1 MKDFIS
7 FLKNLKPYRLN
18 VAFNILLNILTA
30 LFSVFSLVLIAPFLS
45 ILFGLGGKL
54 GQKSFG
60 ADSLISKL
68 FDLFSEYIQLN
79 GKSSA
84 LVLICS
90 GVVILFFLKNMFA
103 YLSLFYMIPI
113 RNRVVRD
120 LRNKAYEKIVI
131 LPLSYYSEHKKGDI
145 LTRTINDIQEIEFSI
160 MRPIQSLLRDPISIM
175 FYLIVLMMISY
186 QLTLF
191 VFVLLPLMG
200 LIISTISKSLRR
212 KSTKARMMQSNM
224 LTMIEE
230 SISGLKIIKAFNSI
244 PFAETKYQ
252 EENEAYTK
260 LNIKIYRKADLSSPM
275 SEFLG
280 TIVMI
285 GILLFGGN
293 LVLGADAA
301 LKPEIF
307 ITYLVLFSQIIN
319 PAKSISTAFY
329 NIRKGLA
336 SYTRVEELLNAQE
349 VIIEKTD
356 ALAIKSFEKEICFH
370 NVSFAYEDEFVL
382 KDIQL
387 TIPKG
392 KTIALVGSS
401 GAGKSTLTDLIPRFY
416 DVTAGQITFDGI
428 PIQDVNIDNLRE
440 LIGLVSQ
447 ETFLFNDSI
456 YNNITFGKTN
466 IPFEEVVKAAKIAN
480 AHEFI
485 EQMPNGYHTQIGDRG
500 AQLSGGQR
508 QRVSIARAILKNPP
522 ILILDE
528 ATSSLDT
535 ESEQIVSQAIANIML
550 NRTSIVIAHR
560 LSTIY
565 HADEIIVLDK
575 GQIIERGTHH
585 ELLQQHGTYKKL
597 YELMLQLKTA

>member
-1 MKDFIS
+1 MKDFLK

-18 VAFNILLNILTA
+18 IAFNVLLNILTA
-30 LFSVFSLVLIAPFLS
+30 GFSVFSLVLIAPFLS
-45 ILFGLGGKL
+45 ILFGIGDTLGVNN
-54 GQKSFG
+54 F
-60 ADSLISKL
+60 ATNNFISKL
-68 FDLFSEYIQLN
+68 FDLFTEYIKLN

-84 LVLICS
+84 LVLICV
-90 GVVILFFLKNMFA
+90 GVVVLFFLKNLFT
-103 YLSLFYMIPI
+103 YLSLYYMIPI

-120 LRNKAYEKIVI
+120 IRNKAYEKIVI

-160 MRPIQSLLRDPISIM
+160 MRPIQSLVRDPISII

-212 KSTKARMMQSNM
+212 KSVKARIMQSNL

-244 PFAETKYQ
+244 RFAEQKYQ
-252 EENEAYTK
+252 EENEAFTK
-260 LNIKIYRKADLSSPM
+260 LNIKIYRKADLSSPL

-293 LVLGADAA
+293 LVLGSNAG
-301 LKPEIF
+301 LKPEVF

-319 PAKSISTAFY
+319 PAKAISTAFY

-336 SYTRVEELLNAQE
+336 AFTRVEELLNAQE
-349 VIIEKTD
+349 VIIEKPY
-356 ALAIKSFEKEICFH
+356 ALPIKSFEKEICFH
-370 NVSFAYEDEFVL
+370 DVSFAYEDEPVL
-382 KDIQL
+382 KNIQL
-387 TIPKG
+387 SIPKG

-416 DVTAGQITFDGI
+416 DVISGEITIDGI
-428 PIQDVNIDNLRE
+428 PIQDVNITDLRE

-466 IPFEEVVKAAKIAN
+466 IPYEEVVSAAKIAN

-485 EQMPNGYHTQIGDRG
+485 EQMPKGYHTQIGDRG

-535 ESEQIVSQAIANIML
+535 ESEQIVSQAIANIMI

-575 GQIIERGTHH
+575 GEIIERGTHH
-585 ELLQQHGTYKKL
+585 ELLKLNGTYKKL
-597 YELMLQLKTA
+597 YELMLQLKTS